1 MFGAIIQAAA
11 LLSVA
16 QASSYHNTGAI
27 VQLFEWSWDDVA
39 NECETFLGPKGYKAA
54 QISPPNEHLEGS
66 QWWTRYQPVSYD
78 FVSRSGDE
86 AQFKSMINRCKKA
99 NVGII
104 IDGVINHMAADSG
117 KSIAGTSFTSRNFP
131 GLYSPEN
138 FHHNEGNTA
147 TNCQVNDYKNKYNV
161 QYCDLVGLP
170 DLDTS
175 SSYVQ
180 EKIAEYLNQAY
191 EFGAVGVRVDAAK
204 HQDADELGQLLS
216 QVNRNMVIGQEVISG
231 SGEAV
236 TPSMYYSLGHVSEFD
251 YAIDLD
257 NQVIGEQKMKDLSN
271 FGESWGLMPDEYAV
285 VFLDNHDSQRTG
297 AALTYKNETLYSL
310 ASVFM
315 LAHPYGMPKVM
326 SSYYFTDND
335 AGPPSTGVNDGSSCH
350 DGQNWVCEHRWPEI
364 ANMVQWRNL
373 ADASDVSNWQDGNNG
388 NQIAFSR
395 NSAAFVAINRDNNQ
409 WSANLFTDLPAG
421 EYCNVLADIDAD
433 DVKSCGET
441 VTIDDNGQAEFEVRS
456 MSAVA
461 LHTGAKK

>member
-1 MFGAIIQAAA
+1 MFSAIIQASAM
-11 LLSVA
+11 LSVVG
-16 QASSYHNTGAI
+16 ASSYHNSGAI
-27 VQLFEWSWDDVA
+27 VQLFEWSWEDVA

-54 QISPPNEHLEGS
+54 QISPPNEHIEGS
-66 QWWTRYQPVSYD
+66 EWWTRYQPVSYE

-86 AQFKSMINRCKKA
+86 SQFKDMISRCKKA

-104 IDGVINHMAADSG
+104 VDGVINHMAAGSG
-117 KSIAGTSFTSRNFP
+117 KSIAGTTYTSRNFP
-131 GLYSPEN
+131 GLFSPED
-138 FHHNEGNTA
+138 FHHDSGNTA
-147 TNCQVNDYKNKYNV
+147 KNCQVNNYNDKYNV

-175 SSYVQ
+175 SAYVQ
-180 EKIAEYLNQAY
+180 EKVSEYLNKAY
-191 EFGAVGVRVDAAK
+191 EYGAVGVRVDAAK

-216 QVNRNMVIGQEVISG
+216 KVNKDMIIGQEVIG
-231 SGEAV
+231 GDGEAV
-236 TPSMYYSLGHVSEFD
+236 KPSMYYSLGHVSEFN

-257 NQVIGEQKMKDLSN
+257 NQVIPNGQMKNLEN

-297 AALTYKNETLYSL
+297 AALTYKNETLYTL

-326 SSYYFTDND
+326 SSYYFTNND
-335 AGPPSTGVNDGSSCH
+335 AGPPGSGVNSGSNCH
-350 DGQNWVCEHRWPEI
+350 DGRNWVCEHRWPEI

-373 ADASDVSNWQDGNNG
+373 ADEASIANWQNGNNG
-388 NQIAFSR
+388 NQIAFTR
-395 NSAAFVAINRDNNQ
+395 NSAAFVAINRDNSN
-409 WSANLFTDLPAG
+409 WSADLFTDLSEG

-433 DVKSCGET
+433 NTKSCGET
-441 VTIDDNGQAEFEVRS
+441 VKVDGNGKAQFEVKS

-461 LHTGAKK
+461 LHKDAKK